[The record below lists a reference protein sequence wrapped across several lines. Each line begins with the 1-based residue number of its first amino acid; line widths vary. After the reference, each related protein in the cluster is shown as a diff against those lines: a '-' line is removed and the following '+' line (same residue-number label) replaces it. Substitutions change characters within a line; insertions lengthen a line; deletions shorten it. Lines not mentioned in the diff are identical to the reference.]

1 MDVNRAREPAIAI
14 GIIAIAGCVCAALV
28 FAPSP
33 VLRLGASVLLV
44 LFLPGWPLLQALVPQ
59 QEPKLATLV
68 FAVGLSLIVTI
79 FAGLGLHFIGAMSRT
94 GWAMALLAATLSA
107 CLGAHVRRQ
116 SPLVGTPGSV
126 APSLRPAQAAMLIG
140 AALFTVSA
148 VLLARAE
155 AIERREFVYTEFW
168 MVPDGDGL
176 LALGIRNEE
185 AAPSRYD
192 VEVEVNGASPGNGAA
207 SISASVKAGPRILWR
222 RSARSSGTALCTA
235 PKRGS
240 SRTGI
245 NVVFIAAFGCRLRG
259 RTE

>member
-192 VEVEVNGASPGNGAA
+192 VEVEVNGALARKWSGIYLGVGESWTADLVAPIGAQQRDRSLHGA
-207 SISASVKAGPRILWR
+207 EARLFKDGDQR
-222 RSARSSGTALCTA
+222 RVYRRVWLPA
-235 PKRGS
+235 
-240 SRTGI
+240 TG
-245 NVVFIAAFGCRLRG
+245 
-259 RTE
+259 ED